1 MCTYKTMEHMSNKR
15 EETNKGRHAPN
26 DKSPGAGVLRSRQAN
41 RGRDVCRSG
50 VPQTRRQEPDPVR
63 LGTGSIS
70 LCKEKVEEVKG
81 MGDLQQQL
89 LNNLYDY
96 ISKMNQVLDS
106 FNITMQA
113 LNEVFNERQRQAFE
127 QSRQKPE
134 SGPEAADET

>member
-1 MCTYKTMEHMSNKR
+1 
-15 EETNKGRHAPN
+15 
-26 DKSPGAGVLRSRQAN
+26 
-41 RGRDVCRSG
+41 
-50 VPQTRRQEPDPVR
+50 
-63 LGTGSIS
+63 
-70 LCKEKVEEVKG
+70 